1 MMLSEGMR
9 LVLYPDY
16 AVADAEGTFQISSI
30 EDEDGNDLASITD
43 ILTENGYRDYL
54 LEDEHYIIQIK
65 KQLRANFD
73 AELVDTLI
81 IELGEWA

>member
-1 MMLSEGMR
+1 MVSEGMR

-16 AVADAEGTFQISSI
+16 AVTDAEGTFQIGSI
-30 EDEDGNDLASITD
+30 EDEDGNELAPITD

-54 LEDEHYIIQIK
+54 LEDEYYIIQIK
-65 KQLRANFD
+65 KQLPAKFD
-73 AELVDTLI
+73 ANLVDTLI